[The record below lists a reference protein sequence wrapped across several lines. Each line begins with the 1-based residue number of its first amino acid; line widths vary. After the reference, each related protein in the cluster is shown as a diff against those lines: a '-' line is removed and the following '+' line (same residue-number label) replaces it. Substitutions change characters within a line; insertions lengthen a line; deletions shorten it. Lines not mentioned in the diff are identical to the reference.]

1 MIKYLILNKYPI
13 FWILIHIGLGL
24 SATVSPIPLIAWF
37 YLVIITSALLL
48 LRKSNSPFVLISLI
62 LYLVSFELLS
72 RMAKTSP
79 FIPYELGKYL
89 FAAGMLFGIFRY
101 KTFGKL
107 GWVMLICM
115 VPSLF
120 FDLSGQVQTSDIIF
134 NLMGPINVALAVIFF
149 FRQPISTTQ
158 FSNTLRLM
166 VYPVLGVLSF
176 TFIKSPDLKEVDFVL
191 GANVDLSGGF
201 GSNQVSTLF
210 GLAALLVFI
219 LMINNW
225 KFSGYRLVDALIL
238 FAVSFQGLLTFSR
251 GGMIGAVLGIIVILL
266 FLRFANGREKRKF
279 KLPKIGK
286 FVIPAILVAVLA
298 YVAVDQLTNGL
309 LSLRYSG
316 ETIGTLEGSKEKTL
330 YTVTTGRLDIF
341 FGDVELWLD
350 HFIFGV
356 GAGASRFLRSTLE
369 ETIAHVE
376 LSRLLA
382 EHGLFGLTYFLALCV
397 LGINL
402 FRSHPN
408 PLIKGILIGLYILA
422 VYTSFHAAMRTFV
435 TPALVGLSLLLI
447 KMPDQNSTI
456 SDKNSAKARPKQ
468 LFNSLKSEK
477 ITPLN

>member
-1 MIKYLILNKYPI
+1 MIKYLLLNKYPI
-13 FWILIHIGLGL
+13 IWILIHIGLGL

-37 YLVIITSALLL
+37 YLVIVSSTLLL
-48 LRKSNSPFVLISLI
+48 LRKGNSPYILIALI

-79 FIPYELGKYL
+79 IIPYELGKYL
-89 FAAGMLFGIFRY
+89 FAAGMVYGILRH
-101 KTFGKL
+101 KTFGKH
-107 GWVMLICM
+107 GWVMLICIA
-115 VPSLF
+115 PSLF

-134 NLMGPINVALAVIFF
+134 NLMGPINVALAAIFF
-149 FRQPISTTQ
+149 FRQPITTSQ
-158 FSNTLRLM
+158 LSNILRLM
-166 VYPVLGVLSF
+166 VYPILGVLSF
-176 TFIKSPDLKEVDFVL
+176 TFIKSPDFSEVEFVL

-210 GLAALLVFI
+210 GLAAMLVFI
-219 LMINNW
+219 LLINKW
-225 KFSGYRLVDALIL
+225 KFSGYRLIDAIVL

-251 GGMIGAVLGIIVILL
+251 GGMIGAMLGIIVILL
-266 FLRFANGREKRKF
+266 FLRLASSREIRKF
-279 KLPKIGK
+279 QLPKIGK
-286 FVIPAILVAVLA
+286 FVIPIILVAILA

-356 GAGASRFLRSTLE
+356 GAGASRFLRSTFE

-382 EHGLFGLTYFLALCV
+382 EHGLFGLIYFLTLCV
-397 LGINL
+397 LGIKL
-402 FRSHPN
+402 FKSHPN
-408 PLIKGILIGLYILA
+408 PLIKGVLISLYILA

-435 TPALVGLSLLLI
+435 TPALIGLSLLLI
-447 KMPDQNSTI
+447 KMPKQNNTLSGKPTLKLRSKPLFQTI
-456 SDKNSAKARPKQ
+456 
-468 LFNSLKSEK
+468 KSEE
-477 ITPLN
+477 ISPLN